1 MSENKLVSKLRNL
14 NGLAAFK
21 ATGVR
26 LAGALAL
33 TAFAIYWDSL
43 EPETLSQTDDMV
55 SEPVL
60 LVNTQISSGTRL
72 ESDQL
77 TVVELPRQFWP
88 PQAMTPVQFRQ
99 AGQLIARRPLSSGQI
114 LTLHDVR
121 PPGSAPK
128 SGAQLWLPKSQVQGL
143 GQLQE
148 SARANLYAAGVELE
162 DAELTSE
169 GDQWKIRVS
178 ASDRSKLAQ
187 LSRGSVMAVQCHGEQ
202 CSPQLTPI
210 KTVKSVQPKIRKP
223 VAKPLQVSYGVKP

>member
-1 MSENKLVSKLRNL
+1 MSENKWVSKLRHL
-14 NGLAAFK
+14 DWLAAFK

-43 EPETLSQTDDMV
+43 EPEALSQTDDMAG
-55 SEPVL
+55 EPVV

-72 ESDQL
+72 ESGQL

-88 PQAMTPVQFRQ
+88 PQALTPAQFHQ

-121 PPGSAPK
+121 PPRAAPQ

-148 SARANLYAAGVELE
+148 SVRANLYAAGIELA

-178 ASDRSKLAQ
+178 PSDRSKLAQ

-202 CSPQLTPI
+202 CSPPLTPI
-210 KTVKSVQPKIRKP
+210 KTLKPVEPNIRKP
-223 VAKPLQVSYGVKP
+223 LPKPLQVSYGVEP